1 MSLTALLDV
10 LLPGDGDF
18 PPASATTVPSRLLAH
33 PRFAGTLPPVLM
45 ALGGDINP
53 DTVGGVERDHPAAF
67 AALLTGVYS
76 LYYTDPGVAA
86 ALARLTGYQTRP
98 PQPEGYDLPAFD
110 PSLLAI
116 PAARAPFYRPT
127 PEVLDD

>member
-1 MSLTALLDV
+1 MTLSVLLDV

-18 PPASATTVPSRLLAH
+18 PPASATTLPARLLSH
-33 PRFAGTLPPVLM
+33 PRFAATVPPVLQ
-45 ALGGDINP
+45 ALTQGITAQ
-53 DTVGGVERDHPAAF
+53 TVGRVERDYPADF

-98 PQPEGYDLPAFD
+98 PQPAGYDLPAFD
-110 PSLLAI
+110 PSLLAV

-127 PEVLDD
+127 PEVS

>member
-10 LLPGDGDF
+10 LLPGNGDF
-18 PPASATTVPSRLLAH
+18 PPASATTLPERLQAH
-33 PRFAGTLPPVLM
+33 PKFAATVAPVVQ
-45 ALGGDINP
+45 ALTDGISP
-53 DTVGGVERDHPAAF
+53 DTVRKLEREHPTAF

-98 PQPEGYDLPAFD
+98 PQPKGYDLPAFD
-110 PSLLAI
+110 PALLAI

-127 PEVLDD
+127 PEASE